1 MKEDAYHYYKP
12 ESNAALRTKVNT
24 VLCALILAANTAF
37 KSFLG
42 VKGLSILLM
51 LKTFDYVV
59 DSVIDPMHHLFLHVV
74 PEILDLWFSEEYKV
88 RVIDLLPC
96 NRTAVVFISSC
107 YRNLR

>member
-1 MKEDAYHYYKP
+1 VKEDAYHYYKP
-12 ESNAALRTKVNT
+12 ESNTALRTKVNA

-59 DSVIDPMHHLFLHVV
+59 DSVMHHLFLHVV
-74 PEILDLWFSEEYKV
+74 PKYWTGGLAKNI
-88 RVIDLLPC
+88 R
-96 NRTAVVFISSC
+96 
-107 YRNLR
+107 

>member
-1 MKEDAYHYYKP
+1 MCVEHSDYVQEDGYHYYKP
-12 ESNAALRTKVNT
+12 ESDAIKRTKVNT
-24 VLCALILAANTAF
+24 VLFALLLAANAAL

-42 VKGLSILLM
+42 VKGLSILLL

-88 RVIDLLPC
+88 R
-96 NRTAVVFISSC
+96 TS
-107 YRNLR
+107 